1 MTAILDTLAGNLMVP
16 TILFFVLGLLAAFIR
31 SDLSIPEGAA
41 KFMSLYLLLAIG
53 FKGGHSLAEHG
64 VRSELLLAIAAG
76 LLLSFLIPF
85 LAFMLLRMMTRL
97 DSTTAAAVAG
107 HYGSISIVTF
117 VAATSLL
124 ELSGVAFDGYMVAVA
139 ASMEVPAILSAL
151 WIAARHSGG
160 HSGGQDT
167 TTVPARELFANGS
180 VLLLTG
186 AFVIGAVTQDKGMEM
201 IAPFVVT
208 PFVGILCL
216 FLLDMGITAGR
227 SLATNRHMLN
237 AGLFSFG
244 LVMPL
249 AGAMLGWALGA
260 LIGLQTGS
268 LFLLMVLAA
277 SASYIAVPA
286 AMRIALPKAE
296 AGIYLTLSL
305 GVTFPFNIT
314 VGLPLYL
321 WLAHFGT

>member
-1 MTAILDTLAGNLMVP
+1 MSAVLDTLTGNLMVP
-16 TILFFVLGLLAAFIR
+16 TILFFVLGLMAAFVR

-64 VRSELLLAIAAG
+64 LRSELLVAILAG

-85 LAFMLLRMMTRL
+85 LAFVLLRVMARL
-97 DSTTAAAVAG
+97 DAMNAAAVAG

-151 WIAARHSGG
+151 WIAHRYSGDREATG
-160 HSGGQDT
+160 S
-167 TTVPARELFANGS
+167 VPARELFANGS

-216 FLLDMGITAGR
+216 FLLDMGISAGR
-227 SLATNRHMLN
+227 SLSANRHMLN
-237 AGLFSFG
+237 PGLFSFG

-249 AGAMLGWALGA
+249 TGALLGWAAGSA
-260 LIGLQTGS
+260 IGLQTGS

-296 AGIYLTLSL
+296 SGIYLTLSL

-321 WLAHFGT
+321 WLAGFGA